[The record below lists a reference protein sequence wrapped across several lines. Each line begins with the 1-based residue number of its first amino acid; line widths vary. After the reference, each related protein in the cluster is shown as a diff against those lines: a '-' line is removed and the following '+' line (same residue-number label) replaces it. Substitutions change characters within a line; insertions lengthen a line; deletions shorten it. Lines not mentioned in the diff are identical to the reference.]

1 MVVKV
6 QTKEQEG
13 FIDNIKDVEITEND
27 TQTEELIG
35 K

>member
-6 QTKEQEG
+6 PEQEQDG
-13 FIDNIKDVEITEND
+13 FIDNIKEIEITKND
-27 TQTEELIG
+27 IQTEELIG